1 MLLANFDRKEHLQHR
16 AVSLQQHGFLV
27 FQNVWMSEIKHCCR
41 WSAENEQNFI
51 SECVTVPLVF
61 LEIYLRNLKLDST
74 EMSPDEQAN
83 YEESVRDLCDIF
95 LRSQAEV
102 WQI

>member
-1 MLLANFDRKEHLQHR
+1 LHVEKDANEAETSQKLFP
-16 AVSLQQHGFLV
+16 AVFQCFVSIL

-61 LEIYLRNLKLDST
+61 LEI
-74 EMSPDEQAN
+74 
-83 YEESVRDLCDIF
+83 
-95 LRSQAEV
+95 
-102 WQI
+102 